1 MEFKNFLDN
10 KILKNKKGYTLVEM
24 IIYVALLGIITI
36 VIVGVFFV
44 ISRTNSRI
52 VSLIEINSNA
62 YSAMERMVY
71 ETSNANNIYL
81 PTSNFTNYNYTAL
94 KAKQFSLVTG
104 QSVPANE
111 GTAYIDFY
119 LENNTIFMK
128 QDGADPI
135 ALTSSDVQVQSL
147 NFYYY
152 KNGTRESVKIDFT
165 VKSNNILNPN
175 AKINLVTSVA
185 LRS

>member
-1 MEFKNFLDN
+1 MQFKKIINS
-10 KILKNKKGYTLVEM
+10 KILKSKKGYTLVEM
-24 IIYVALLGIITI
+24 LLYVALLGIITV

-52 VSLIEINSNA
+52 VTLIEINSNA

-71 ETSNANNIYL
+71 EASNARKIYL
-81 PTSNFTNYNYTAL
+81 PTSNFTNYNYNGT
-94 KAKQFSLVTG
+94 KAAQFSLATS
-104 QSVPANE
+104 QAVPANE
-111 GTAYIDFY
+111 SIAYLDFY

-128 QDGADPI
+128 QEGLSPI
-135 ALTSSDVQVQSL
+135 ALTSSNVSVQNL

-152 KNGTRESVKIDFT
+152 KNGTRESVEINFT
-165 VKSNNILNPN
+165 VKSNNILNTET
-175 AKINLVTSVA
+175 KIDLSTVIA